1 MASYKI
7 LFLDFC
13 YKNEPRRKV
22 KTTFA
27 LQNASNQGQFVNY
40 DDNGVSLASQ
50 QYTRARGTMTIQGK
64 AVAQC
69 QGEIAIYC
77 CLKWTVSANRSKET
91 KRAT

>member
-50 QYTRARGTMTIQGK
+50 AIHPRPWNNDNSGGRQSHNAKGRLLYTA
-64 AVAQC
+64 A
-69 QGEIAIYC
+69 
-77 CLKWTVSANRSKET
+77 
-91 KRAT
+91 